1 MDKDNEYAGKHE
13 SRPVDAKVSETERDL
28 TLLDP
33 AHITSR
39 VATSFR
45 NYSLWSLDENSIA

>member
-1 MDKDNEYAGKHE
+1 MDKDNEYAGKQE

-45 NYSLWSLDENSIA
+45 NHSLWSLDENSIA